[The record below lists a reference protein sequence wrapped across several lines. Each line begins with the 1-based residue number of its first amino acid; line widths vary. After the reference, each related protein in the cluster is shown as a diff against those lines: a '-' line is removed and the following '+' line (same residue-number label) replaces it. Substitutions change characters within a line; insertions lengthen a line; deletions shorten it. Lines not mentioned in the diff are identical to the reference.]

1 MQILRHPLAVAAP
14 GVAALVLALVALGRD
29 DGEGRRVET
38 RTAAG
43 APAAP
48 APAPGFAAL
57 YERVDGVVARVEAR
71 RGAQD
76 PPLGNGRRTATGAA
90 FLVDGDGHVVTNA
103 HVVAGARSASL
114 RFGRATRR
122 IPARIVGRDRTS
134 DLAVLR
140 VDPDRVRGE
149 EPLALAP
156 PESIEVGDPVLAVG
170 TPFRLQSSASAG
182 IVSAT
187 GRVIRGLNGLSIPD
201 SVQTDAAIN
210 PGNSGGPLVDGE
222 GRVVGVNSQGRA
234 AGVGF
239 AVSSTTMRRVLPQ
252 LIEDGRAETA
262 YLGVSLGDDGRIE
275 SVRDGGPADR
285 AGIRNGDVIV
295 RIDGRAGAGEGAV
308 ASAVAARRPGDRVE
322 IELRR
327 RTVTVRLG
335 SQPSR

>member
-1 MQILRHPLAVAAP
+1 
-14 GVAALVLALVALGRD
+14 
-29 DGEGRRVET
+29 
-38 RTAAG
+38 
-43 APAAP
+43 
-48 APAPGFAAL
+48 
-57 YERVDGVVARVEAR
+57 
-71 RGAQD
+71 
-76 PPLGNGRRTATGAA
+76 
-90 FLVDGDGHVVTNA
+90 
-103 HVVAGARSASL
+103 
-114 RFGRATRR
+114 
-122 IPARIVGRDRTS
+122 
-134 DLAVLR
+134 
-140 VDPDRVRGE
+140 VRGE